1 MSTRQSGEGTT
12 RPWYCS
18 RWMAPG
24 ACVAAGIA
32 YLATG
37 LAGGQRGFGIGGLV
51 TMLVFGAAMVL
62 AGRYSETVK
71 GLLDHKDERINALD
85 RGATVFTGVV
95 LILVIIAMAMVET
108 ARGEDGS
115 PYFELAG
122 LAGVTYAAALL
133 WLRWRR

>member
-1 MSTRQSGEGTT
+1 VTTTRT

-18 RWMAPG
+18 RWVAPG
-24 ACVAAGIA
+24 ACVVAAFA
-32 YLATG
+32 YLGVG
-37 LAGGQRGFGIGGLV
+37 LVGGERGLGLGGFV
-51 TMLVFGAAMVL
+51 TMLVFGAAMLL

-95 LILVIIAMAMVET
+95 LILVIIAMALIET

-115 PYFELAG
+115 PYFQLAG
-122 LAGVTYAAALL
+122 FAGVTYVASLL
-133 WLRWRR
+133 WLRWRH